1 MFETKSITHNTFGKS
16 KVISKNISL
25 GNDLTLFIS
34 GACKDHNFIDF
45 LLNKILDYSID
56 KISLKN
62 TYKDFSNVLE
72 NINSVLKTWNW
83 DLEAPEEMN
92 MLIWVLNGKDFL
104 FSNIWKSSCYL
115 VKKNNV
121 IEITDKKE
129 KKREFSYISNWELE
143 HWDIIS
149 LSNKRLFNF
158 LSESDLI
165 DSYNKDIEKFNSTIQ
180 EILNEESYEKNISII
195 SFYYKSKE
203 KSVENKKI
211 NYVKETLLKIADTN
225 FCKRIIAYYLILKEK
240 CNNKSG
246 FSKKIW
252 LSIVVVLLII
262 LLFNITSTTLEK
274 NNSSENIT
282 QNEKILADAKE
293 ALVQAWMNVNNRDI
307 FNLNID
313 LCTKNLKILQEQKL
327 YLENTK
333 LLQEKVSQL
342 KKTVNWIETFSEN
355 EQNRLIKYKKSDT
368 IKLIWIEKK
377 IYIIWKKSI
386 SGPIIKWQDLKTYN
400 FKNIWDD
407 FFIDATDIWNDIS
420 LITNKWKV
428 ALFKKNGSF
437 NFIDVRGQDK
447 WEESNTIAAYT
458 SYYASYI
465 YLISKKEGQIYKHKK
480 SGSFFSKWTP
490 YIMTKDKADLR
501 WIIDIAIDWGFYI
514 LKKDLSFVKFF
525 SRPYRLE
532 SLSVNNIPENYNIE
546 DKNAPI
552 KIKTR
557 KDLNYVYMLLN
568 NKIFIFKPN
577 NNNYRNTKS
586 LTYLWQIEW
595 TSNKIKDFHITHDK
609 EIIILSKT
617 WIYKITFEVDDGKII
632 IR

>member
-1 MFETKSITHNTFGKS
+1 MFETKSITHNNFGKS

-62 TYKDFSNVLE
+62 TYKDFSNTLE
-72 NINSVLKTWNW
+72 NINSVLKTWNS
-83 DLEAPEEMN
+83 DLEDPEEMN
-92 MLIWVLNGKDFL
+92 MFIWILNGKDFL

-143 HWDIIS
+143 HWDIIT

-195 SFYYKSKE
+195 SFCYKSKE
-203 KSVENKKI
+203 KSVENKKV

-252 LSIVVVLLII
+252 LSIMVLLLII

-274 NNSSENIT
+274 NNKSENIV
-282 QNEKILADAKE
+282 QSEKILAEAQE

-307 FNLNID
+307 FDLNIE
-313 LCTKNLKILQEQKL
+313 LCSKKLKKLQEKKL
-327 YLENTK
+327 YLEKTK
-333 LLQEKVSQL
+333 SLQNKLFLL

-368 IKLIWIEKK
+368 IKLIWVNKK

-386 SGPIIKWQDLKTYN
+386 SGPIIKWKKLKTYN

-407 FFIDATDIWNDIS
+407 FFIDATPIWNDIS
-420 LITNKWKV
+420 LITNKWNV

-437 NFIDVRGQDK
+437 SFVDVIGQDK
-447 WEESNTIAAYT
+447 WQEADAI
-458 SYYASYI
+458 ASYLSNI
-465 YLISKKEGQIYKHKK
+465 YLVSKEEGQIYMHKK
-480 SGSFFSKWTP
+480 SGSFFTKWTP
-490 YIMTKDKADLR
+490 YILSKDKSSLK

-525 SRPYRLE
+525 SKPYRLE
-532 SLSVNNIPENYNIE
+532 SLSVNNLPENYNIE

-568 NKIFIFKPN
+568 NKIFIFKPS

-595 TSNKIKDFHITHDK
+595 TSNSIKDFYIAHDK

-617 WIYKITFEVDDGKII
+617 WLYKVNFEVDDGKII
-632 IR
+632 VR